1 MNVNKNILFGVLLA
15 LGLATGHAHAGVSKG
30 DAIEFVRQYQQAL
43 QSRDAGALNYL
54 VAEDAHIRVE
64 LDQHEGERQQFTLT
78 AQRFVQQIRALWHF
92 SGNQQLVF
100 SAPEYHRDAS
110 GAMIVRLQQED
121 RRLLFGQPTGQQD
134 QLTIT
139 LDRQG
144 GQIRIVKLHS
154 VSRLW

>member
-1 MNVNKNILFGVLLA
+1 MNVNKNIPIGVLLA
-15 LGLATGHAHAGVSKG
+15 LALAAGHAHGGVSKG
-30 DAIEFVRQYQQAL
+30 DAVEFVRQYQYAL

-54 VAEDAHIRVE
+54 VAEDAHIRIE

-92 SGNQQLVF
+92 SGNQQLAF
-100 SAPEYHRDAS
+100 SAPEYHRDAN

-121 RRLLFGQPTGQQD
+121 RRLLFGQQTGQRD
-134 QLTIT
+134 RLTIT

-144 GQIRIVKLHS
+144 DQVRIVELHS
-154 VSRLW
+154 ISRLW

>member
-1 MNVNKNILFGVLLA
+1 MNVNKNIPIGVLLA
-15 LGLATGHAHAGVSKG
+15 LALAAGHAHGGVSKG
-30 DAIEFVRQYQQAL
+30 DAIDFVRQYQYAL

-54 VAEDAHIRVE
+54 VAEGAHIRIE

-92 SGNQQLVF
+92 SGNQQLAF
-100 SAPEYHRDAS
+100 SAPEYHRDAN

-121 RRLLFGQPTGQQD
+121 RRLLFGQQTGQQD
-134 QLTIT
+134 RLTIT

-144 GQIRIVKLHS
+144 DQVRIVELHS
-154 VSRLW
+154 ISRLW